1 LLAACVTPG
10 MDDSDLSEPLAGNGW
25 QTFEEAFGEQA
36 DLARGLAGN
45 ARALRRG
52 DLISPALAGLVR
64 RKIAAAQARQSS
76 AQQLAPATL
85 DELQR
90 KAPSAAQRRM
100 RAAQRRMRAA
110 LDEMREM
117 LDMGGF
123 SDADVAH
130 EAARHLRAYKDSVD
144 AKKRGEPPKRTAA
157 RCIDVGP
164 GFVRARECPDCG
176 HTRCGEDCTCNCD
189 AAHAEHEASVLR
201 QQLADLQAHSTP
213 ESTP

>member
-1 LLAACVTPG
+1 MLAACVTPG

-76 AQQLAPATL
+76 AQQLAPAT
-85 DELQR
+85 
-90 KAPSAAQRRM
+90 
-100 RAAQRRMRAA
+100 

>member
-1 LLAACVTPG
+1 
-10 MDDSDLSEPLAGNGW
+10 MDDSDLSDALAGNGW
-25 QTFEEAFGEQA
+25 LTFEEAFGEQA

-45 ARALRRG
+45 GRAHRKG

-64 RKIAAAQARQSS
+64 RKIAAARARQSS

-85 DELQR
+85 DELQK
-90 KAPSAAQRRM
+90 KAPS
-100 RAAQRRMRAA
+100 AAQRRMRAA

-130 EAARHLRAYKDSVD
+130 EAARHLRTYKDSLD
-144 AKKRGEPPKRTAA
+144 AKKVVEPPKRTAA
-157 RCIDVGP
+157 RRIDVGP